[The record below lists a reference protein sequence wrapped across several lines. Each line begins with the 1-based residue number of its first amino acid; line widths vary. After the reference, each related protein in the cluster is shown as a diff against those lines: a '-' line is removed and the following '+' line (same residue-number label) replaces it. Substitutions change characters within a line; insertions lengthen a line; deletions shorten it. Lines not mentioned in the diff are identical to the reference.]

1 MAFINGTNGRDKLFN
16 STFNSSISTL
26 DGNDKP
32 SGNNRGDVPFG
43 RGDVPFGDAA
53 ADRMTGSSC
62 FRRIDSNG
70 QIDTECDLPSTPS
83 SSTSL
88 TTIDRPKPLAGASML
103 ERPSDDMIDERIDA
117 WHRDF
122 FGLEATVYDALG
134 WSRDEYMVWLAN
146 PGAAP
151 SRPLPPLSQARSSR
165 ERAEPWEVVV

>member
-1 MAFINGTNGRDKLFN
+1 MAFISGTNGRNKLFD

-32 SGNNRGDVPFG
+32 SGSNRD
-43 RGDVPFGDAA
+43 DVPFGDAA
-53 ADRMTGSSC
+53 ADRTMGSSC
-62 FRRIDSNG
+62 FGRIDSNS

-88 TTIDRPKPLAGASML
+88 MTLYRPKPLPGASML

-117 WHRDF
+117 WHRDV

-151 SRPLPPLSQARSSR
+151 SRPLPPLPKARSSR
-165 ERAEPWEVVV
+165 ERAEPRDVVKLLSRN